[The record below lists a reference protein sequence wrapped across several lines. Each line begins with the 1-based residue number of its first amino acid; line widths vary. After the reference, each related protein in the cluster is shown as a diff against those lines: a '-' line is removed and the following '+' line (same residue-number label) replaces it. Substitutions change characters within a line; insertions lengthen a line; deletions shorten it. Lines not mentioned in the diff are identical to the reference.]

1 MKMREMLE
9 QVRMDVAAG
18 SVQQALEVLDTAIEA
33 AKDAEIIELL
43 DDVEAGATGALE
55 ALVLLVCEEIIRAGQ
70 PTTLV
75 KHAHRMKEVAQ

>member
-55 ALVLLVCEEIIRAGQ
+55 ALVLLVCEEIIRTGQ
-70 PTTLV
+70 PATLV

>member
-55 ALVLLVCEEIIRAGQ
+55 ALVLLVCEEIIRTGQ

-75 KHAHRMKEVAQ
+75 KHAHRMKECAQ